1 MNGTQSDVN
10 SVWRALNRTDGQ
22 LVRLSRG
29 VWTEVNSTK
38 DDLQRLR
45 NATQNITDQVT
56 TKFTVQAFGLIQ
68 GKSILGKHEFKQK
81 SRDCLYLAILLQ
93 YFNFA
98 HIRFSGVSTFFKGM
112 FGFS

>member
-45 NATQNITDQVT
+45 NATHNITDQVT
-56 TKFTVQAFGLIQ
+56 TKFMGFWLDS
-68 GKSILGKHEFKQK
+68 KHRILGNRKIVNTNHATICIQSF
-81 SRDCLYLAILLQ
+81 L
-93 YFNFA
+93 
-98 HIRFSGVSTFFKGM
+98 
-112 FGFS
+112 FGI